1 MTDTWIIIRLYQ
13 ILREKPQCLPF
24 PWPSMC
30 VYLRSST
37 YQIMTHILPNPFV
50 FGYLGTNIQRSAQQD
65 LTTRTGTEKNLQM
78 LLPKELSNPPLK
90 ERGFDVILLPYI
102 SSWHTYDRYTDMSF
116 EAYVSAYF
124 FIAGFLHQVFN
135 FTKGF
140 SALFF
145 VLRIWSLIEEVC
157 FFVYIQFKNRKI
169 FGK

>member
-1 MTDTWIIIRLYQ
+1 MMIQMRYKLHLTAKHTIFNFNKVIELILSYFFTSVGPSWVTDTWIIIRLYQ

-30 VYLRSST
+30 VYLCSRT

-102 SSWHTYDRYTDMSF
+102 LSWHTYNRHEF
-116 EAYVSAYF
+116 
-124 FIAGFLHQVFN
+124 
-135 FTKGF
+135 
-140 SALFF
+140 
-145 VLRIWSLIEEVC
+145 WSLL
-157 FFVYIQFKNRKI
+157 
-169 FGK
+169 